1 MAFAGGFTSPDELYS
16 LMLNF
21 VLRRCAMIELLTEV
35 MNLIISVLDTIKA
48 VLSYIKSKK

>member
-1 MAFAGGFTSPDELYS
+1 
-16 LMLNF
+16 
-21 VLRRCAMIELLTEV
+21 MIELLTEV